1 MSTIAIDK
9 CSGQSDGS
17 HAVRQGNDQ
26 QLMSITHIATIG
38 DQANFSI
45 DHPLEDG
52 YGDGSILLSHP
63 NNRIVQEATQSA
75 SQTKQASISWDLF
88 SDLAQMN

>member
-1 MSTIAIDK
+1 MYK
-9 CSGQSDGS
+9 N
-17 HAVRQGNDQ
+17 HF
-26 QLMSITHIATIG
+26 ATID

-45 DHPLEDG
+45 CHPMKEG
-52 YGDGSILLSHP
+52 YGDGSIPLSHP

-88 SDLAQMN
+88 SDLAQMG